1 MLQVTDR
8 AVSVFKQ
15 VLEQGDRQADG
26 IRLVQNQQADGRM
39 TVGVEMIDE
48 PAPSDEAAQA
58 QGLTIVVAKE
68 LAPDLENAVL
78 DAEETPDGADLFVR
92 PQQQPDQN

>member
-15 VLEQGDRQADG
+15 VLEKGDHEGEG
-26 IRLVQNQQADGRM
+26 IRLVHNQQADGRV
-39 TVGVEMIDE
+39 TVGIEMIQE

-58 QGLTIVVAKE
+58 RGLTIVVAKD
-68 LAPDLENAVL
+68 LAPELEDAVL
-78 DAEETPDGADLFVR
+78 DAEETSTGADLFVR
-92 PQQQPDQN
+92 PQQRPEQN

>member
-15 VLEQGDRQADG
+15 VLEKGDHEGDL
-26 IRLVQNQQADGRM
+26 IRLAQNQQADGRT
-39 TVGVEMIDE
+39 TVGVEMIE
-48 PAPSDEAAQA
+48 EAAPSDEAAQA
-58 QGLTIVVAKE
+58 RGLTVVVAKE

-78 DAEETPDGADLFVR
+78 DAEETATGADLFVR
-92 PQQQPDQN
+92 PQQRT

>member
-8 AVSVFKQ
+8 AVSVFKK
-15 VLEQGDRQADG
+15 VLENGDQEG

-39 TVGVEMIDE
+39 TVGVEMIRE

-58 QGLTIVVAKE
+58 RGLTVVVAKD
-68 LAPDLENAVL
+68 LAPQLEDAVL
-78 DAEETPDGADLFVR
+78 DAEETPSGADLFVR
-92 PQQQPDQN
+92 PQQQPNQN

>member
-1 MLQVTDR
+1 MLQVTDK

-15 VLEQGDRQADG
+15 VLEQGDADADG
-26 IRLVQNQQADGRM
+26 IRLVQNQQPDGRV
-39 TVGVEMIDE
+39 TVGIEMIDK

-58 QGLTIVVAKE
+58 RGLTIVVAKD

-78 DAEETPDGADLFVR
+78 DAQETPTGADLFVR
-92 PQQQPDQN
+92 PQQQPNGN